1 MLVSLI
7 LAHPVCVIGNV
18 RITVSVRTNVCYA
31 HGCYLTGYCNN
42 TFEQL
47 SLVIVN
53 ISVLYEHRVNY
64 TMEVT
69 SALSHGDISNDLDAT
84 LTRFPRSRHF

>member
-1 MLVSLI
+1 VLVSLI

-18 RITVSVRTNVCYA
+18 RITMSVRTNVCYA

-47 SLVIVN
+47 SLVITVIVN

-64 TMEVT
+64 TTIIKLQWMNSVN
-69 SALSHGDISNDLDAT
+69 HYW
-84 LTRFPRSRHF
+84 H